1 MVQQQPWITPKLVG
15 RKILLAKTKTWSDLI
30 HGPVSQSLLE
40 GKENKNLHFG
50 FATEIE
56 LGIEG
61 GIENN
66 FETMWTVE
74 TFAM

>member
-1 MVQQQPWITPKLVG
+1 M
-15 RKILLAKTKTWSDLI
+15 AKTKTWSDLI

-66 FETMWTVE
+66 FETM
-74 TFAM
+74 